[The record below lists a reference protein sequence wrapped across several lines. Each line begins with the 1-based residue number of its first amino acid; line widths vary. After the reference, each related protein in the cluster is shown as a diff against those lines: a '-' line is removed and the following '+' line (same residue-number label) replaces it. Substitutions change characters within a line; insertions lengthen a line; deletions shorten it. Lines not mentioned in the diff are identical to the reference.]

1 MNPRSLT
8 FALSSLFAALALSG
22 CLGSSDSTPA
32 TLSGVFSDDPVQGLT
47 YVTSSGKEGVTD
59 ADGKFEYQAGDTVTF
74 YIGGKTGVS
83 LGSVTARAEIYPTDL
98 VGITAAALAAGT
110 ADATKVADMNKMLVM
125 LQSLDKD
132 GDRNNGKIDIS
143 GVTAPA
149 DCNIATMTGCAVS
162 EDSANSQFMKNLM
175 LKGVIASGIAF
186 TETPF
191 PASDVAKRA
200 VMTSPSVVVNG
211 KSYDIGFNTLLR
223 SGDTRG
229 TGIYGQ
235 LYDMNGNRLTHG
247 DGSYDISDAQDHS
260 TLLDVHGKVFMVS
273 QFEDTIGSFYI
284 TELNQN
290 ASTGALTAVSTKPIN
305 MTGIGGGWTHCAGM
319 RTPWKSHL
327 GSEEYEPNAAAAGSA
342 DGMAPYFGGDK
353 TMVNQYNYGFPI
365 EVTVTGSDM
374 GAATFA
380 SNVKIEKHYSMGRM
394 AFELS
399 YVMPNQKT
407 VYQADDGSMVG
418 LFRYEAD
425 TAGDLS
431 AGTLYAAKLTQ
442 TSAEN
447 GGSFDIE
454 WISLGHATDAEIKA
468 YITAKTTFA
477 DIFDKDTSGTC
488 PADHKLVAT
497 TYGTGSK
504 AECLMVKP
512 GMEKAAAHLESRR
525 YAAMLGATT
534 ELNKEEGITY
544 DAASNRLFVVMSS
557 VEKGMEDG
565 NSNENANAF
574 NYNHVRIAKNTCGT
588 VYALDLNASSV
599 ATKMY
604 GLIFGKPT
612 SYAADSV
619 YTGNTCDVNGIANP
633 DNVTFIPGYNTL
645 IIGEDTGSGHQND
658 AIWSYNLGTKAL
670 TRIETTPYG
679 SETTSP
685 YFYPNIN
692 GWGYL
697 MSVVQHPYGESDTGK
712 VDTGSAERRAYTGYV
727 GPFPKMD

>member
-1 MNPRSLT
+1 MHIRPLS
-8 FALSSLFAALALSG
+8 FALSSLLVAMTVAG
-22 CLGSSDSTPA
+22 CGGGSDSTAA
-32 TLSGVFSDDPVQGLT
+32 TLTGIFSDDPVQGLT
-47 YVTSSGKEGVTD
+47 YVTSSGLEGVTD
-59 ADGKFEYQAGDTVTF
+59 ADGKFQYRAGDTVTF
-74 YIGGKTGVS
+74 YVGGKTGVS
-83 LGSVTARAEIYPTDL
+83 LGSVTGAAEIYPTDL
-98 VGITAAALAAGT
+98 VGITTAAWAAGT
-110 ADATKVADMNKMLVM
+110 ADVAKVADLNKKLIV

-132 GDRNNGKIDIS
+132 GDRTNGKIDIT
-143 GVTAPA
+143 GVNAPA
-149 DCNIATMTGCAVS
+149 DCNLATMTGCTVS
-162 EDSANSQFMKNLM
+162 EASAKSQFMNNLM
-175 LKGVIASGIAF
+175 AKGVIASGIAF
-186 TETPF
+186 TEIAF
-191 PASDVAKRA
+191 PASDADKRA
-200 VMTSPSVVVNG
+200 VKASPSVVVDG
-211 KSYDIGFNTLLR
+211 KSYNIGFNTILR

-229 TGIYGQ
+229 TGVYGQ

-247 DGSYDISDAQDHS
+247 DGSYDISDSQDHS

-305 MTGIGGGWTHCAGM
+305 MAGIGGGWTHCAGM
-319 RTPWKSHL
+319 RTPWKTHL
-327 GSEEYEPNAAAAGSA
+327 GSEEYEPNAANATSA
-342 DGMAPYFGGDK
+342 NGMAAYFGGDL
-353 TMVNQYNYGFPI
+353 TQVNPYNYGFPI
-365 EVTVTGSDM
+365 EVTVTGADM
-374 GAATFA
+374 GAGTFA
-380 SNVKIEKHYSMGRM
+380 SNVEIVKHYSMGRM

-418 LFRYEAD
+418 FFRYEAD

-442 TSAEN
+442 TSADN

-488 PADHKLVAT
+488 PGTHKLVAT
-497 TYGTGSK
+497 TYGTGAN

-512 GMEKAAAHLESRR
+512 GMEKAAAFLESRR

-557 VEKGMEDG
+557 VEKGMENG
-565 NSNENANAF
+565 HSSENANAV
-574 NYNHVRIAKNTCGT
+574 NYNHVRLAKNSCGT
-588 VYALDLNASSV
+588 VYAVDLDANAV
-599 ATKMY
+599 ATRMY
-604 GLIFGKPT
+604 GLISGKPDT
-612 SYAADSV
+612 SVA
-619 YTGNTCDVNGIANP
+619 GNTCDINGIANP

-658 AIWSYNLGTKAL
+658 AIWAYNLGTKAL

-692 GWGYL
+692 GWGYM
-697 MSVVQHPYGESDTGK
+697 MSVVQHPYGESDTNK

-727 GPFPKMD
+727 GPFPRMD